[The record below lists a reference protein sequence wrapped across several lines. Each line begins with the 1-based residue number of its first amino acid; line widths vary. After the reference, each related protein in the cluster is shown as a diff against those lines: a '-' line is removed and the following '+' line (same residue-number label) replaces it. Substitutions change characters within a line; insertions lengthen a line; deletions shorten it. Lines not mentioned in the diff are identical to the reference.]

1 LLLGQRKLK
10 AMSVKR
16 AVIKFDSQIIIGNVN
31 KTSKAKGLALE
42 KYLDMVR
49 RMEASFEGFS
59 VKNIPRMDNEHAN
72 ILAKSVAQGLPLPSD
87 VLFEILK
94 APSVKLMEKAILTV
108 SPTHCED
115 WRIEIVTF
123 LLGSYPIDDEVYV
136 KMM

>member
-16 AVIKFDSQIIIGNVN
+16 AVNKFDSQIIIGHVN

-59 VKNIPRMDNEHAN
+59 VKNIPRMDNEHAD
-72 ILAKSVAQGLPLPSD
+72 ILAKSVA
-87 VLFEILK
+87 
-94 APSVKLMEKAILTV
+94 
-108 SPTHCED
+108 
-115 WRIEIVTF
+115 
-123 LLGSYPIDDEVYV
+123 
-136 KMM
+136 